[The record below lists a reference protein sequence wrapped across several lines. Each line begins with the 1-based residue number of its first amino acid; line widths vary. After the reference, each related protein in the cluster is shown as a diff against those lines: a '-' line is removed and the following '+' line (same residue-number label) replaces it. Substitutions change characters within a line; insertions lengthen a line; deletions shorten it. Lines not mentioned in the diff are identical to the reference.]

1 MAIVDQTRGLYA
13 CRPARAS
20 ISYVDEFLQANTSAD
35 ASGVDTSGVDTSGVD
50 TSGVEPL
57 STAGS
62 DKASDVGMPVAD
74 ASGVATFIDGDDSPD
89 DESSGVVTLGPA
101 APAERLFTVPAGM
114 AGRLDKVLAQ
124 LIPEHSRSR
133 LQGWIEA
140 GHVRVN
146 AEIATSVRKAVA
158 SCDEIVVR
166 EQLAPE
172 QLAFTPEPID
182 FPVVA
187 ESTEWIVVDKPAG
200 LVVHPGA
207 GNWSGTLLNG
217 LLHRYPELAHVP
229 RAGIVHRL
237 DKDTSGLMVVAR
249 TETSQ
254 TALVRQLQARTVGR
268 QYVALVHGW
277 IQADGTVDRAV
288 GRDARVPVRMSVDR
302 AVAAKPAITH
312 FRPLRHGRLGTL
324 RITEVACRLETG
336 RTHQI
341 RVHMA
346 SLGHPLLADPLYGG
360 KPVHPATRQMLHAR
374 ALRFEDPADGA
385 SRAFEA
391 GIPPDMQASMAAIVW
406 DEAAP

>member
-1 MAIVDQTRGLYA
+1 
-13 CRPARAS
+13 
-20 ISYVDEFLQANTSAD
+20 VDEFLQANTSAD
-35 ASGVDTSGVDTSGVD
+35 ASRVDASDIPASGDAAQGNETPGVSMPGVDPLNQALSGESF
-50 TSGVEPL
+50 L
-57 STAGS
+57 
-62 DKASDVGMPVAD
+62 
-74 ASGVATFIDGDDSPD
+74 DGDDSPD
-89 DESSGVVTLGPA
+89 DESSGDAAPRGDTPA
-101 APAERLFTVPAGM
+101 ASTPAERRFTVPAGTS
-114 AGRLDKVLAQ
+114 GRLDKVLAQ

-146 AEIATSVRKAVA
+146 AETATSVRKSVA
-158 SCDEIVVR
+158 SYDEIAVR

-172 QLAFTPEPID
+172 QQAFTPEPID

-187 ESTEWIVVDKPAG
+187 ESAEWIVVDKPAG

-249 TETSQ
+249 SETSQ

-277 IQADGTVDRAV
+277 VQADGTVDRPV

-312 FRPLRHGRLGTL
+312 FRPVRHGLLGTL
-324 RITEVACRLETG
+324 RFTEVACRLETG

-360 KPVHPATRQMLHAR
+360 KLVHPAARQMLHAR
-374 ALRFEDPADGA
+374 ALRFEDPADGTP
-385 SRAFEA
+385 RTFEA
-391 GIPPDMQASMAAIVW
+391 AIPEDMQSVMAAIAW
-406 DEAAP
+406 DEAGS